1 MQMVKQQEFVHK
13 FQPDNTHKL
22 AGSFKIL
29 ADGIMTR
36 FTGLSKIDWNNYMNS
51 AEAEYKK
58 SLTPAVDE
66 SKIETKVA

>member
-1 MQMVKQQEFVHK
+1 
-13 FQPDNTHKL
+13 
-22 AGSFKIL
+22 
-29 ADGIMTR
+29 MTR